1 MPYDRLPL
9 FPLPLVLFPGT
20 PLPLHVFEPRYRE
33 MLADCLDSDQRFGL
47 VNLPQ
52 DTAEIEL
59 PPGRVGCIAEILQS
73 EPLADG
79 RSNIVVRGLD
89 RFALVEIVPPEKP
102 YHIAHVEP
110 YADEPEY
117 GNDLDALASR
127 MKDMFEVVGRAART
141 LADDSDPLP
150 ELPDDPPML
159 SFAIAA
165 VLDLDVD
172 ARQRI
177 LESRSP
183 VGRLRDLERLL
194 APALPALVARADVH
208 KRAKSNGKGTHAQP

>member
-52 DTAEIEL
+52 DTAELEL

-73 EPLADG
+73 DQLADG

-172 ARQRI
+172 VRQRI